1 MKIITLAN
9 QKGGVAKTTTS
20 SALAAGLTNRGNRV
34 LAVDLDPQSNFSLS
48 CGVDLL
54 SFEQTIYDVFKGD
67 ADVMSAIV
75 ETSLG
80 YDLLPGG
87 LSLAAADMEFTQLGR
102 EKMLSKALSMVSGYD
117 YIIIDT
123 PPTLGILTANALM
136 ASNYLIIP
144 MAADIYSIQG
154 LDNLSGFVGNV
165 HEYGNPGLEISGL
178 LITKYNGRQ
187 NLSKALMEQIEA
199 AAEKLK
205 TKVFKT
211 RIRESVAVRE
221 AALLQS
227 DIFKE
232 APRANA
238 TVDYDKFIEEFLG
251 GIEDGKERS

>member
-67 ADVMSAIV
+67 TDVMSAIV
-75 ETSLG
+75 ETPLG

-87 LSLAAADMEFTQLGR
+87 LALAAADMEFTQLGR
-102 EKMLSKALSMVSGYD
+102 EKMLSKALSKVSGYD

-154 LDNLSGFVGNV
+154 LDNLSGFVENV
-165 HEYGNPGLEISGL
+165 HEYGNPDLEISGL

-199 AAEKLK
+199 AAGKLK
-205 TKVFKT
+205 TKVFQT

>member
-20 SALAAGLTNRGNRV
+20 SALAAGLANRGNRV
-34 LAVDLDPQSNFSLS
+34 LAVDLDPQCNFSLA

-54 SFEQTIYDVFKGD
+54 SFDQTIYDVFKDD
-67 ADVMSAIV
+67 ADIMSTIAP
-75 ETSLG
+75 TPLG

-102 EKMLSKALSMVSGYD
+102 EKMLSNALSKVSGYD

-136 ASNYLIIP
+136 ASDFLIVP

-154 LDNLSGFVGNV
+154 LNNLSGFIGNV
-165 HEYGNPGLEISGL
+165 HKYGNPNLKISGL

-187 NLSKALMEQIEA
+187 NLSKTLMEQIEA
-199 AAEKLK
+199 AAAVLG
-205 TKVFKT
+205 TKVFQTK
-211 RIRESVAVRE
+211 IRESVAIRE
-221 AALLQS
+221 AALEQS

-232 APRANA
+232 APKAKA
-238 TVDYDKFIEEFLG
+238 TLDYDAFIEEFLG
-251 GIEDGKERS
+251 GISDGKEKS